1 MAAPPLAELDPML
14 LAEAKQARADDGV
27 ICELKHDGYRL
38 LAQVQGPS
46 VALRSRGGADAT
58 GWYPELARDLA
69 GLSRARVVLDGEVV
83 VLDDL
88 GRSDFERL
96 HARSRR
102 RGWYDGADAVVFV
115 AFDVLVH
122 RGKDV
127 RDQPLETRKALLS
140 RLLAKPR
147 PSVLLCQSVPGEH
160 APQLYRMACE
170 LKLEGIVLKRLGS
183 VYTGGEP
190 RTGDWVK
197 VKRPG
202 ATPAQRFE
210 RGDLTI

>member
-1 MAAPPLAELDPML
+1 MTAPPLAELKPML
-14 LAEAKQARADDGV
+14 LAEAKQARADAGV
-27 ICELKHDGYRL
+27 WCELKWDGYRL
-38 LAQVQGPS
+38 FAEVRGAH
-46 VALRSRGGADAT
+46 VALQSRNGADAT

-69 GLSRARVVLDGEVV
+69 GLTPTRTVLDGEVV

-122 RGKDV
+122 RGRDV
-127 RDQPLETRKALLS
+127 RGQPLEARKALLA
-140 RLLAKPR
+140 RLLAKRR
-147 PSVLLCQSVPGEH
+147 PSVLLSQHVDGLH
-160 APQLYRMACE
+160 APELYAKACQ

-183 VYTGGEP
+183 PYTCGE
-190 RTGDWVK
+190 RNGDWVK

-210 RGDLTI
+210 RGDLSV